1 MSEMK
6 VHRKFLAVILILLVP
21 ALAVGCAKVTSERK
35 LTLGAASWDESIAVS
50 NLTKVLLEDELGY
63 DRVELKTLDTASLF
77 ESVSGGDLDAFQAV
91 RLPNHQ
97 RYLSSAQDEVELL
110 DPWFQGTPRIGIA
123 VPRYMNITSIPQLN
137 QSGAEEIIGIEP
149 DVKVSKIIPDEVIPT
164 YNLKQGYTEWSAP
177 AMLYEVGK
185 RLSNKEQ
192 FAFIAWSPHWMNQRY
207 DFVYLDDPENALG
220 ELNDPSSI
228 TTIVGKYLWNDEPVA
243 YALMKTMTLTEEQ
256 IDSLEEAINTTG
268 DPLEGARDWAR
279 DNRDVVQ
286 PWIYSAK
293 QAGQPF

>member
-1 MSEMK
+1 MK
-6 VHRKFLAVILILLVP
+6 VGRKFWVVALTLVIAGLV
-21 ALAVGCAKVTSERK
+21 VGCSDISLEKKITI
-35 LTLGAASWDESIAVS
+35 GATSWDESVAVS

-77 ESVSGGDLDAFQAV
+77 ESVSSGDLDAFQAV

-137 QSGAEEIIGIEP
+137 QTSAEEIIGIEP
-149 DVKVSKIIPDEVIPT
+149 DVAVSKKIPDEIIPT
-164 YNLKQGYTEWSAP
+164 YNLKQEYTEWSAP

-185 RLSNKEQ
+185 RLSNREQ
-192 FAFIAWSPHWMNQRY
+192 FAFVAWSPHWMNQRY
-207 DFVYLDDPENALG
+207 DFVYLDDPENSLG

-228 TTIVGKYLWNDEPVA
+228 TTIVGKYFWNDEPVA
-243 YALMKTMTLTEEQ
+243 YALIKTMTLTEERV
-256 IDSLEEAINTTG
+256 DSLEEAINSAG
-268 DPLEGARDWAR
+268 DPLEGARHWAR

-286 PWIYSAK
+286 PWIYSAEE
-293 QAGQPF
+293 AGQPF